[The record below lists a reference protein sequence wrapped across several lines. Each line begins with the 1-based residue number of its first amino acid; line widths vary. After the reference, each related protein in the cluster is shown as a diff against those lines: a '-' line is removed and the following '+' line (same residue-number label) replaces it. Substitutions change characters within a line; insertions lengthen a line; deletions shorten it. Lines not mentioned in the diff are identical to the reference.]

1 MKAQRRAM
9 WLGMA
14 AVLLLAF
21 DASAQGQT
29 RPPADRGDDAG
40 TQRMAQQGQHRP
52 PRGRGDGSGPHG
64 MAPTARPAQFAADD
78 PAAPRGGPMSKE
90 ERRQLRRDVHDAGRD
105 IYPERRR
112 AGQRELPPQ

>member
-1 MKAQRRAM
+1 VKAVRRAK
-9 WLGMA
+9 WLGIA
-14 AVLLLAF
+14 AALLLAF
-21 DASAQGQT
+21 DASAQGQSG
-29 RPPADRGDDAG
+29 PPSDRSDGAG
-40 TQRMAQQGQHRP
+40 P
-52 PRGRGDGSGPHG
+52 PRMGQGPHRQQRARGEGPGLQG

-78 PAAPRGGPMSKE
+78 AAAPRGGPMSKE